1 MFIFF
6 LIQTNAL
13 GFILL
18 VVIFQTVVLI
28 NYQTVWSTFAHL
40 RDVILLTLDSNTFDF
55 FFPCIIKNDERKDL
69 QPDRSPAYNGQV
81 MVDFPAAF

>member
-55 FFPCIIKNDERKDL
+55 FFSLVLLKMMREKICNLIEARLTMGK
-69 QPDRSPAYNGQV
+69 
-81 MVDFPAAF
+81 